1 MHRIWYKRH
10 TLNAFVLTPAL
21 VQTEIRINGI
31 QDISRPSPLFSFKI
45 EPLRKISI
53 QDIPILTTFLRNKFY
68 NYNYTAEKYPGN
80 PPLDHP
86 LDVLPRHLLPC
97 LHQ

>member
-1 MHRIWYKRH
+1 MRCIVYKYMVH

-31 QDISRPSPLFSFKI
+31 QDISRSSPLFKI
-45 EPLRKISI
+45 EPLRKTTI
-53 QDIPILTTFLRNKFY
+53 QDIPILTTFLRNKF
-68 NYNYTAEKYPGN
+68 YNYTAEKYPGN